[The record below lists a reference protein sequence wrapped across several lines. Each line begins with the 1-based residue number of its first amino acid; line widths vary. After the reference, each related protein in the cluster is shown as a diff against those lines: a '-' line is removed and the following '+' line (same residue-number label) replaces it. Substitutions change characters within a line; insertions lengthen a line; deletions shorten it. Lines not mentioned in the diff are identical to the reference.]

1 MNDYISR
8 QATLTLK
15 YNGIYIVESTEDKG
29 KLAWKFEYLVEDRW
43 IPETGRIMDGEK
55 VRRDD
60 CVIDP
65 FSNFLFLLLIGVDA
79 SEFCLQP

>member
-15 YNGIYIVESTEDKG
+15 HNGIYVVESTEDKG

-43 IPETGRIMDGEK
+43 IPETGRIMGGEK
-55 VRRDD
+55 VRRNTFAF
-60 CVIDP
+60 VP
-65 FSNFLFLLLIGVDA
+65 FLSFLVYTPDR
-79 SEFCLQP
+79 C